1 MVLSDFSALGKRKG
15 VGGVVGLEGC
25 FFGWSGYTWILELDT
40 YRETSRGRSFGR
52 RRRGFSPRRAPSGTE
67 GGKSI
72 RLILHVRRNSFHTN
86 FLSRDSLRARHD
98 LTSTAAQ
105 CGVAGCNSWTLC
117 CIPRTLNTMASLN
130 TCPNTHREIS
140 SGELFP
146 RAGTPRR
153 QAVPKLPRSA
163 LSPRGS
169 AARRSNHS
177 PAIAPTPIAP
187 AASTPPELQSRC
199 NFTTN

>member
-1 MVLSDFSALGKRKG
+1 M
-15 VGGVVGLEGC
+15 VGLEAC

-52 RRRGFSPRRAPSGTE
+52 RSRVFPRRAPSGTE
-67 GGKSI
+67 DGKSI

-130 TCPNTHREIS
+130 TCSNTHREIC
-140 SGELFP
+140 SGEFFP
-146 RAGTPRR
+146 REGAPRR
-153 QAVPKLPRSA
+153 QPARKLPRSA

-187 AASTPPELQSRC
+187 AASTPPELQSRR
-199 NFTTN
+199 NFTKN